1 MNSCCS
7 VSELSPNKL
16 EYSNV
21 KYMLST
27 DCRLSGYGYIAKQ
40 YVLLYTHTHTRA
52 RAIKPSFHH
61 MECGYET
68 SHSTVNT

>member
-40 YVLLYTHTHTRA
+40 CEFLYTHTHT
-52 RAIKPSFHH
+52 IKPSFHH